1 MIKEI
6 KIAKSITERTPVL
19 SAYMNDISRYPLLS
33 LEQEVELTYQARR
46 GNVTAKQKLINCNL
60 RFVISIAK
68 QYVHQGISLEDLIME
83 GNLGL
88 MTAIDKF
95 DPMRG
100 FKLSTYAVW
109 WIRQAILNA
118 LSEKGRSVRIPLNQ
132 VGLQQ
137 RIRKVIQQFIQ
148 QEERQPSVS
157 ELAEIMGLSEDK
169 IEESLGFMSSEV
181 SIDLP
186 VGEDGD
192 SCLADLLP
200 SSLPM
205 ADSGLNHEGLKQD
218 IQRWLQVLDVRA
230 RDIITCSFGLN
241 GEDPMSLEELGLRYG
256 LSRERVRQ
264 IQQSS
269 IRTLQVNAPRSWS
282 V

>member
-46 GNVTAKQKLINCNL
+46 GNVTAKQQLINCNL

-137 RIRKVIQQFIQ
+137 RIRKAIQQFTQ

>member
-6 KIAKSITERTPVL
+6 KITKSITERTPVL
-19 SAYMNDISRYPLLS
+19 NAYMNDISRYPLLS

-46 GNVTAKQKLINCNL
+46 GNVAAKQKLINCNL

-137 RIRKVIQQFIQ
+137 RIRKAIQQFIQ

-241 GEDPMSLEELGLRYG
+241 GEEPMSLEELGLRYG

>member
-1 MIKEI
+1 MIKEF
-6 KIAKSITERTPVL
+6 KVTQSITERTPIL
-19 SAYMNDISRYPLLS
+19 TSYMQDISRYPLLS
-33 LEQEVELTYQARR
+33 LNQEVELTYRARR
-46 GNVTAKQKLINCNL
+46 GDEKAKQELINCNL

-68 QYVHQGISLEDLIME
+68 QYVHNGIALEDLIME

-88 MTAIDKF
+88 ITAIEKF

-118 LSEKGRSVRIPLNQ
+118 LCEKGRSVRIPLNQ

-137 RIRKVIQQFIQ
+137 RIKKCVQNSIQV
-148 QEERQPSVS
+148 EERQPTIS
-157 ELAEIMGLSEDK
+157 ELAELLQLPEDK
-169 IEESLGFMSSEV
+169 IEDSLRMVSSEV

-192 SCLADLLP
+192 SCLADLLQSNMP
-200 SSLPM
+200 ST
-205 ADSGLNHEGLKQD
+205 DSEINRECLQQD
-218 IQRWLQVLDVRA
+218 IQRWLLVLDERS
-230 RDIITCSFGLN
+230 RDIIIKSFGLS
-241 GEDPMSLEELGLRYG
+241 GAEPMTLDELGAKYA

-264 IQQSS
+264 IQQRSLVLLS
-269 IRTLQVNAPRSWS
+269 KNAPASLIG
-282 V
+282 

>member
-1 MIKEI
+1 MIKEF
-6 KIAKSITERTPVL
+6 KVTQSITERTPIL
-19 SAYMNDISRYPLLS
+19 TSYMQDISRYPLLS
-33 LEQEVELTYQARR
+33 LNQEVELTYRARR
-46 GNVTAKQKLINCNL
+46 GDEKAKQELINCNL

-68 QYVHQGISLEDLIME
+68 QYVHNGIALEDLIME

-88 MTAIDKF
+88 ITAIEKF

-118 LSEKGRSVRIPLNQ
+118 LCEKGRSVRIPLNQ

-137 RIRKVIQQFIQ
+137 RIKKCVQNFIQ
-148 QEERQPSVS
+148 VEERQPTIS
-157 ELAEIMGLSEDK
+157 ELAELLQLPEDK
-169 IEESLGFMSSEV
+169 IEDSLRMVSSEV

-192 SCLADLLP
+192 SCLADLLQSNMP
-200 SSLPM
+200 ST
-205 ADSGLNHEGLKQD
+205 DSEINRECLQQD
-218 IQRWLQVLDVRA
+218 IQRWLLVLDERS
-230 RDIITCSFGLN
+230 RDIIIKSFGLS
-241 GEDPMSLEELGLRYG
+241 GAEPMTLDELGAKYA

-264 IQQSS
+264 IQQRSLVLLS
-269 IRTLQVNAPRSWS
+269 KHAPASLIG
-282 V
+282 

>member
-6 KIAKSITERTPVL
+6 KITKSITERTPVL
-19 SAYMNDISRYPLLS
+19 NAYMNDISRYPLLS

-46 GNVTAKQKLINCNL
+46 GNVAAKQKLINCNL

-137 RIRKVIQQFIQ
+137 RIRKAIQQFIQ

-241 GEDPMSLEELGLRYG
+241 GEEPMSLEELGLRYG

-269 IRTLQVNAPRSWS
+269 IRTLQVNAPRFWS

>member
-6 KIAKSITERTPVL
+6 KITKSITERTPVL
-19 SAYMNDISRYPLLS
+19 NAYMNDISRYPLLS

-137 RIRKVIQQFIQ
+137 RIRKAIQQFIQ

-157 ELAEIMGLSEDK
+157 ELAEIMGLPEDK

-241 GEDPMSLEELGLRYG
+241 GEEPMSLEELGLRYG

>member
-1 MIKEI
+1 MIREI
-6 KIAKSITERTPVL
+6 KISKTITERTPVL
-19 SAYMNDISRYPLLS
+19 NAYMNDISRYSLLTV
-33 LEQEVELTYQARR
+33 EQEVELTYKARR
-46 GNVTAKQKLINCNL
+46 GDAVAKQKLINCNL

-68 QYVHQGISLEDLIME
+68 QYIHQGIPLEDLIME

-88 MTAIDKF
+88 ITAIDKF

-137 RIRKVIQQFIQ
+137 RVRKAIQQFIQ
-148 QEERQPSVS
+148 VEERQPSVS
-157 ELAEIMGLSEDK
+157 ELADKIGISEDK
-169 IEESLGFMSSEV
+169 IADALGYMSSEV

-205 ADSGLNHEGLKQD
+205 ADSGLNAESLKQD
-218 IQRWLQVLDVRA
+218 IQRWLQVLDARA
-230 RDIITCSFGLN
+230 RDIITCTFGLD
-241 GEDPMSLEELGLRYG
+241 GLEPRTLEELGLRYG

-264 IQQSS
+264 IQQNS
-269 IRTLQVNAPRSWS
+269 IGILQQHIPEGIIN
-282 V
+282 

>member
-6 KIAKSITERTPVL
+6 KITKSITERTPVL
-19 SAYMNDISRYPLLS
+19 NAYMNDISRYPLLS

-46 GNVTAKQKLINCNL
+46 GNVAAKQKLINCNL

-137 RIRKVIQQFIQ
+137 RIRKAIQQFIQ

-241 GEDPMSLEELGLRYG
+241 GEEPISLEELGLRYG

>member
-1 MIKEI
+1 MIKEF
-6 KIAKSITERTPVL
+6 KVTQSITERTPIL
-19 SAYMNDISRYPLLS
+19 TSYMQDISRYPLLS
-33 LEQEVELTYQARR
+33 LNQEVELTYRARR
-46 GNVTAKQKLINCNL
+46 GDEKAKQELINCNL

-68 QYVHQGISLEDLIME
+68 QYVHNGIALEDLIME

-88 MTAIDKF
+88 ITSIEKF

-118 LSEKGRSVRIPLNQ
+118 LCEKGRSVRIPLNQ

-137 RIRKVIQQFIQ
+137 RIKKCVQNFIQ
-148 QEERQPSVS
+148 VEERQPTIS
-157 ELAEIMGLSEDK
+157 ELAELLQLPEDK
-169 IEESLGFMSSEV
+169 IEDSLRMVSSEV

-192 SCLADLLP
+192 SCLADLLQSNMP
-200 SSLPM
+200 ST
-205 ADSGLNHEGLKQD
+205 DSEINRECLQQD
-218 IQRWLQVLDVRA
+218 IQRWLLVLDERS
-230 RDIITCSFGLN
+230 RDIIIKSFGLS
-241 GEDPMSLEELGLRYG
+241 GAEPMTLDELGAKYA

-264 IQQSS
+264 IQQRSLVLLS
-269 IRTLQVNAPRSWS
+269 KHAPASLIG
-282 V
+282 

>member
-6 KIAKSITERTPVL
+6 KIAKTITERTPVL

-46 GNVTAKQKLINCNL
+46 GNVTAKQQLINCNL

-137 RIRKVIQQFIQ
+137 RIRKAIQQFIQ

>member
-6 KIAKSITERTPVL
+6 KIAKSITERTPIL
-19 SAYMNDISRYPLLS
+19 NAYMNDISRYPLLS

-46 GNVTAKQKLINCNL
+46 GNVTAKQQLINCNL

-137 RIRKVIQQFIQ
+137 RIRKAIQQFIQ

-241 GEDPMSLEELGLRYG
+241 GEEPMSLEELGLRYG

>member
-6 KIAKSITERTPVL
+6 KISKSITERTPVL
-19 SAYMNDISRYPLLS
+19 NAYMNDISRYPLLS

-137 RIRKVIQQFIQ
+137 RIRKAIQQFIQ

-241 GEDPMSLEELGLRYG
+241 GEEPMSLEELGMRYG

-264 IQQSS
+264 IQQKS
-269 IRTLQVNAPRSWS
+269 IVTLQANVPRSWS

>member
-1 MIKEI
+1 MIKEF
-6 KIAKSITERTPVL
+6 KVTQSITERTPIL
-19 SAYMNDISRYPLLS
+19 TSYMQDISRYPLLS
-33 LEQEVELTYQARR
+33 LNQEVELTYRARR
-46 GNVTAKQKLINCNL
+46 GDEKAKQELINCNL

-68 QYVHQGISLEDLIME
+68 QYVHNGIALEDLIME

-88 MTAIDKF
+88 ITAIEKF

-118 LSEKGRSVRIPLNQ
+118 LCEKGRSVRIPLNQ

-137 RIRKVIQQFIQ
+137 RIKKCVQNFIQ
-148 QEERQPSVS
+148 VEERQPTIS
-157 ELAEIMGLSEDK
+157 ELAELLQLPEDK
-169 IEESLGFMSSEV
+169 IEDSLRMVSSEV

-192 SCLADLLP
+192 SCLADLLQSNIP
-200 SSLPM
+200 ST
-205 ADSGLNHEGLKQD
+205 DSEINRECLQQD
-218 IQRWLQVLDVRA
+218 IQRWLLVLDERS
-230 RDIITCSFGLN
+230 RDIIIKSFGLS
-241 GEDPMSLEELGLRYG
+241 GAEPMTLDELGAKYA

-264 IQQSS
+264 IQQRSLVLLS
-269 IRTLQVNAPRSWS
+269 KHAPASLIG
-282 V
+282 

>member
-6 KIAKSITERTPVL
+6 KISKSITERTPVL
-19 SAYMNDISRYPLLS
+19 NAYMNDISRYPLLT
-33 LEQEVELTYQARR
+33 LEQEVELTYKARR
-46 GNVTAKQKLINCNL
+46 GDEKAKQTLVNCNL

-241 GEDPMSLEELGLRYG
+241 GEEPMSLEELGLRYG

>member
-6 KIAKSITERTPVL
+6 KITKSITERTPVL
-19 SAYMNDISRYPLLS
+19 NAYMNDISRYPLLS

-137 RIRKVIQQFIQ
+137 RIRKAIQQFIQ

-241 GEDPMSLEELGLRYG
+241 GEEPMSLEELGLRYG

>member
-19 SAYMNDISRYPLLS
+19 NAYMNDISRYPLLS

-137 RIRKVIQQFIQ
+137 RIRKAIQQFVQ

-241 GEDPMSLEELGLRYG
+241 GEEPMSLEELGLRYG

>member
-6 KIAKSITERTPVL
+6 KISKSITERTPVL
-19 SAYMNDISRYPLLS
+19 NAYMNDISRYPLLT
-33 LEQEVELTYQARR
+33 LEQEVELTYKARR
-46 GNVTAKQKLINCNL
+46 GDEKAKQTLINCNL

-68 QYVHQGISLEDLIME
+68 QYVHQGIALEDLIME
-83 GNLGL
+83 GNFGL
-88 MTAIDKF
+88 ITAIEKF

-137 RIRKVIQQFIQ
+137 RIRKAMQQFMQ
-148 QEERQPSVS
+148 REERQPSVS
-157 ELAEIMGLSEDK
+157 ELAEVLGLSEDK
-169 IEESLGFMSSEV
+169 IEESLGYMSSEV

-205 ADSGLNHEGLKQD
+205 TDNSLNKESLKQD

-241 GEDPMSLEELGLRYG
+241 GMEPQSLEELGMKYG

-264 IQQSS
+264 IQQKS
-269 IRTLQVNAPRSWS
+269 IVTLQANVPSSWS

>member
-6 KIAKSITERTPVL
+6 KIGKSITERTPVL
-19 SAYMNDISRYPLLS
+19 SAYMQDISRYPLLT
-33 LEQEVELTYQARR
+33 LNEEVELSYKAHR
-46 GNVTAKQKLINCNL
+46 GDEQAKQYLIKCNL

-68 QYVHQGISLEDLIME
+68 QYIHQGIPLEDLIME

-88 MTAIDKF
+88 ITAIDKF

-137 RIRKVIQQFIQ
+137 KIKRAIHAFVQR
-148 QEERQPSVS
+148 EERSPMVS
-157 ELAEIMGLSEDK
+157 ELAEILQIPEDK
-169 IEESLGFMSSEV
+169 VEDSLRMMSSEV
-181 SIDLP
+181 SIDMP
-186 VGEDGD
+186 VGDDGD
-192 SCLADLLP
+192 SCLVDLLP
-200 SSLPM
+200 SDMPQ
-205 ADSGLNHEGLKQD
+205 ADSAINREGLRHD
-218 IQRWLQVLDVRA
+218 VQRLLLVLDERA
-230 RDIITCSFGLN
+230 RDIISSSFGLS
-241 GEDPMSLEELGLRYG
+241 GDAPMSLEELGIKYD

-269 IRTLQVNAPRSWS
+269 LRKLQTVTP
-282 V
+282 VGILG

>member
-19 SAYMNDISRYPLLS
+19 NAYMNDISRYPLLT

-46 GNVTAKQKLINCNL
+46 GDEKAKQTLINCNL

-137 RIRKVIQQFIQ
+137 RIRKAIQQFIQ

-241 GEDPMSLEELGLRYG
+241 GEEPMSLEELGLRYG

>member
-19 SAYMNDISRYPLLS
+19 NAYMNDISRYPLLS

-137 RIRKVIQQFIQ
+137 RIRKAIQQFIQ

-241 GEDPMSLEELGLRYG
+241 GEEPMSLEELGLRYG

-264 IQQSS
+264 IQQNS

>member
-6 KIAKSITERTPVL
+6 KITKSITERTPVL
-19 SAYMNDISRYPLLS
+19 NAYMNDISRYPLLS

-137 RIRKVIQQFIQ
+137 RIRKAIQQFVQ
-148 QEERQPSVS
+148 KEERQPSVS

-241 GEDPMSLEELGLRYG
+241 GEEPMSLEELGMRYG

>member
-6 KIAKSITERTPVL
+6 KIGKSITERTPVL
-19 SAYMNDISRYPLLS
+19 NAYMNDISRYPLLS

-137 RIRKVIQQFIQ
+137 RIRKAIQQFIQ

-241 GEDPMSLEELGLRYG
+241 GEEPMSLEELGLRYG

>member
-19 SAYMNDISRYPLLS
+19 NAYMNDISRYPLLS

-137 RIRKVIQQFIQ
+137 RIRKAIQQFIQ

>member
-1 MIKEI
+1 MIKEF
-6 KIAKSITERTPVL
+6 KVTQSITERTPIL
-19 SAYMNDISRYPLLS
+19 TSYMQDISRYPLLS
-33 LEQEVELTYQARR
+33 LNQEVELTYRARR
-46 GNVTAKQKLINCNL
+46 GDEKAKQELINCNL

-68 QYVHQGISLEDLIME
+68 QYVHNGIALEDLIME

-88 MTAIDKF
+88 ITAIEKF

-118 LSEKGRSVRIPLNQ
+118 LCEKGRSVRIPLNQ

-137 RIRKVIQQFIQ
+137 RIKKCVQNFIQ
-148 QEERQPSVS
+148 AEERQPTIS
-157 ELAEIMGLSEDK
+157 ELAELLQLSEDK
-169 IEESLGFMSSEV
+169 IEDSLRMVSSEV

-192 SCLADLLP
+192 SCLADLLQSNMP
-200 SSLPM
+200 ST
-205 ADSGLNHEGLKQD
+205 DSEINRECLQQD
-218 IQRWLQVLDVRA
+218 IQRWLLVLDERS
-230 RDIITCSFGLN
+230 RDIIIKSFGL
-241 GEDPMSLEELGLRYG
+241 GGLEPMTLDELGAKYA

-264 IQQSS
+264 IQQRSLV
-269 IRTLQVNAPRSWS
+269 ILQKYAPASMIG
-282 V
+282 

>member
-1 MIKEI
+1 MIKEF
-6 KIAKSITERTPVL
+6 KVTQSITERTPIL
-19 SAYMNDISRYPLLS
+19 TSYMQDIGRYPLLS
-33 LEQEVELTYQARR
+33 LNQEVELTYRARR
-46 GNVTAKQKLINCNL
+46 GDEKAKQELINCNL

-68 QYVHQGISLEDLIME
+68 QYVHNGIALEDLIME

-88 MTAIDKF
+88 ITAIEKF

-118 LSEKGRSVRIPLNQ
+118 LCEKGRSVRIPLNQ

-137 RIRKVIQQFIQ
+137 RIKKCVQNFIQ
-148 QEERQPSVS
+148 VEERQPTIS
-157 ELAEIMGLSEDK
+157 ELAELLQLPEDK
-169 IEESLGFMSSEV
+169 IEDSLRMVSSEV
-181 SIDLP
+181 SVDLP

-200 SSLPM
+200 SNMPS
-205 ADSGLNHEGLKQD
+205 ADSEINKECLQQD
-218 IQRWLQVLDVRA
+218 IQRWLQVLDERS
-230 RDIITCSFGLN
+230 RDIIIKSFGLS
-241 GEDPMSLEELGLRYG
+241 GLEPMSLDELGAKYE

-264 IQQSS
+264 IQQRSLV
-269 IRTLQVNAPRSWS
+269 ILQKNVPASLIG
-282 V
+282 

>member
-19 SAYMNDISRYPLLS
+19 NAYMNDISRYPLLT

-137 RIRKVIQQFIQ
+137 RIRKAIQQFIQ

-241 GEDPMSLEELGLRYG
+241 GEEPMSLEELGMRYG

-264 IQQSS
+264 IQQKS
-269 IRTLQVNAPRSWS
+269 IVTLQANVPRSWS

>member
-19 SAYMNDISRYPLLS
+19 NAYMNDISRYPLLS

-137 RIRKVIQQFIQ
+137 RIRKAIQQFTQ

-241 GEDPMSLEELGLRYG
+241 GEEPMSLEELGLRYG

>member
-1 MIKEI
+1 
-6 KIAKSITERTPVL
+6 
-19 SAYMNDISRYPLLS
+19 MNDISRYPLLTV
-33 LEQEVELTYQARR
+33 EQEVELTYKARR
-46 GNVTAKQKLINCNL
+46 GDAVAKQKLINCNL

-68 QYVHQGISLEDLIME
+68 QYIHQGIPLEDLIME

-88 MTAIDKF
+88 MTAIEKF

-137 RIRKVIQQFIQ
+137 RVRKAIQQFIQ
-148 QEERQPSVS
+148 VEERQPSVS
-157 ELAEIMGLSEDK
+157 ELADK
-169 IEESLGFMSSEV
+169 IGISEEKIADALGYMSSEV

-205 ADSGLNHEGLKQD
+205 ADSGLNAESLKQD
-218 IQRWLQVLDVRA
+218 IQRWLQVLDARA
-230 RDIITCSFGLN
+230 RDIITCTFGLD
-241 GEDPMSLEELGLRYG
+241 GLEPRTLEELGLRYG

-264 IQQSS
+264 IQQNS
-269 IRTLQVNAPRSWS
+269 IGILQQHIPEGIIN
-282 V
+282 

>member
-19 SAYMNDISRYPLLS
+19 NAYMNDISRYPLLT

-46 GNVTAKQKLINCNL
+46 GDEKAKQTLINCNL

-137 RIRKVIQQFIQ
+137 RIRKAIQQFIQ

-241 GEDPMSLEELGLRYG
+241 GEEPMSLEELGLRYG

-269 IRTLQVNAPRSWS
+269 IRTLQVNASRSWS

>member
-1 MIKEI
+1 MIKEF
-6 KIAKSITERTPVL
+6 KVTKSITERTPIL
-19 SAYMNDISRYPLLS
+19 TSYMQDISRYPLLS
-33 LEQEVELTYQARR
+33 LNQEVELTYRARR
-46 GNVTAKQKLINCNL
+46 GDEKAKQKLINCNL

-68 QYVHQGISLEDLIME
+68 QYVHNGIALEDLIME

-88 MTAIDKF
+88 ITAIEKF

-118 LSEKGRSVRIPLNQ
+118 LCEKGRSVRIPLNQ

-137 RIRKVIQQFIQ
+137 RIKKCVQNFIQ
-148 QEERQPSVS
+148 VEERQPTIS
-157 ELAEIMGLSEDK
+157 ELAELLQLPEDK
-169 IEESLGFMSSEV
+169 IEDSLRMVSSEV

-192 SCLADLLP
+192 SCLADLLQSNMP
-200 SSLPM
+200 ST
-205 ADSGLNHEGLKQD
+205 DSEINRECLQQD
-218 IQRWLQVLDVRA
+218 IQRWLLVLDERS
-230 RDIITCSFGLN
+230 RDIIIKSFGLS
-241 GEDPMSLEELGLRYG
+241 GAEPMTLDELGAKYA

-264 IQQSS
+264 IQQRSLV
-269 IRTLQVNAPRSWS
+269 ILQKYAPASMIG
-282 V
+282 

>member
-6 KIAKSITERTPVL
+6 KIAKTITERTPVL

-46 GNVTAKQKLINCNL
+46 GNVTAKQQLINCNL

-137 RIRKVIQQFIQ
+137 RIRKAIQQFIQ

-241 GEDPMSLEELGLRYG
+241 GEEPMSLEELGLRYG

>member
-19 SAYMNDISRYPLLS
+19 NAYMNDISRYPLLS

-137 RIRKVIQQFIQ
+137 RIRKAIQQFIQ

-186 VGEDGD
+186 VGEEGD

-241 GEDPMSLEELGLRYG
+241 GEEPMSLEELGLRYG